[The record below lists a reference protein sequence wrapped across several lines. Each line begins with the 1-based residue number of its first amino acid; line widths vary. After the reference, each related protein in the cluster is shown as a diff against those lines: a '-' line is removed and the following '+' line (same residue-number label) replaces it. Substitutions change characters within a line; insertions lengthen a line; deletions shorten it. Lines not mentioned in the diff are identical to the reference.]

1 MRLIAITIAAFV
13 VSGPAVAEGWTEYSY
28 PDYAFKVAFPE
39 DPRIE
44 TSTYQVADAH
54 AMEAH
59 VYSVSRD
66 NAEFKVTIAE
76 LGDSGLEETAIIDYA
91 IKTLSADG
99 ELQVNIPHRIN
110 RVFGRQ
116 LSILQRDGSR
126 AMVALFDYNGRLY
139 QIIGKSLATGNDA
152 TADTIRFVQSLI
164 FTGGVSNRS
173 PEEIRAAQAA
183 FCSGTGE
190 PGAAADAGAALPN
203 GNRRAEICRRRQL
216 LAGLVSSLNSGDL
229 SGAQQAYSLL
239 TQAPNNGQAQFP
251 NPNGPFREAMNQI
264 GQALQ
269 NGDLAGAQKAS
280 SLLQRGR
287 RANRQP

>member
-1 MRLIAITIAAFV
+1 MRLFMLVPVIFAVA
-13 VSGPAVAEGWTEYSY
+13 GPATAESWQEYSY
-28 PDYAFKVAFPE
+28 PDYSFRVSFPAE
-39 DPRIE
+39 PQIEITTYRI
-44 TSTYQVADAH
+44 TDDRAV
-54 AMEAH
+54 EAH
-59 VYSVSRD
+59 VYAVHRQD
-66 NAEFKVTIAE
+66 AEFTITVAE
-76 LGDSGLEETAIIDYA
+76 LADPAPEEAAVIDRA
-91 IKTLSADG
+91 IKTLSAGG
-99 ELQVNIPHRIN
+99 EVKVNIPHRVN

-126 AMVALFDYNGRLY
+126 ATVALFDYNGRLY
-139 QIIGKSLATGNDA
+139 QTVGKSLATGNDA
-152 TADTIRFVQSLI
+152 TADTIRFVQSLT
-164 FTGGVSNRS
+164 FTGGASNRS

-190 PGAAADAGAALPN
+190 PRAAADAGTALPG

-239 TQAPNNGQAQFP
+239 TQAPTNGQAQFP
-251 NPNGPFREAMNQI
+251 NPNGPFRQAMNQI

-280 SLLQRGR
+280 SLLQLGR
-287 RANRQP
+287 RANRQ